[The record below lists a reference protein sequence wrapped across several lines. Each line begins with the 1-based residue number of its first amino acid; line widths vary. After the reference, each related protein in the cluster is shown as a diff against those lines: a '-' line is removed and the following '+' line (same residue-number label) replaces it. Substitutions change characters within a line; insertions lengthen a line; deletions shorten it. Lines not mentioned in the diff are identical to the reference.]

1 MTLIPEVETALM
13 EAIHR
18 HQTNL
23 QAKGDRVSGKAGAF
37 GFSLG
42 RVAGRTRQLIALSVP
57 VLVTFAV
64 VAVVLSVG
72 HTSRQTIAPTARPN
86 SVASRQR
93 LISILGVLRQPQTKA
108 AADFHQTG
116 WPTPPKPGSQIAPDR
131 ALVRLATTTPWG
143 TKVFVVPLTPPSN
156 KVERKDLG
164 ETVAVWVQGIGW
176 ADFNPVDSLQSE
188 GGWGPGQAVTEPNG
202 TKLYRT
208 FALVPDGVTKVAIYP
223 QAKLGRST
231 DPGPLV
237 SATVHNNVAVF
248 QTHAHG
254 PGPVLGY
261 WYGSDGRII
270 KRLGFKQPLHIT
282 HQQPPRLTRPNRPVW
297 CPTVF
302 HAQTARMS
310 TPNRRVA
317 GSFDVRS
324 LLGQSETKAAIEAQ
338 RHGCAWRVVNQGGLF
353 TTDGRPN
360 RVDAN
365 VIDGIVTAV
374 GVY

>member
-18 HQTNL
+18 HQ
-23 QAKGDRVSGKAGAF
+23 AKPRARRDRASGQGGAF
-37 GFSLG
+37 GLSLG
-42 RVAGRTRQLIALSVP
+42 RAAGRTRRLIVLSVP

-72 HTSRQTIAPTARPN
+72 HTSRHSIAPTARP
-86 SVASRQR
+86 SGVASRQR
-93 LISILGVLRQPQTKA
+93 LISILGVLRQPQTKP

-116 WPTPPKPGSQIAPDR
+116 WPMPPNAPGSQIAPDR
-131 ALVRLATTTPWG
+131 ALVRLATTTRWG
-143 TKVFVVPLTPPSN
+143 AKVFVVPLTPPSN
-156 KVERKDLG
+156 KVKGLG

-176 ADFNPVDSLQSE
+176 ADFNLVGSLQSE
-188 GGWGPGQAVTEPNG
+188 GGWGPGHAVTEPNG

-223 QAKLGRST
+223 QAKLGPT

-237 SATVHNNVAVF
+237 SATVHNNIAVF
-248 QTHAHG
+248 QTHGHG

-270 KRLGFKQPLHIT
+270 KRLGFNQPSHIT
-282 HQQPPRLTRPNRPVW
+282 HQQPPRVTRANRPVW

-317 GSFDVRS
+317 GSFDVRG
-324 LLGQSETKAAIEAQ
+324 LLGKSETNAAIEAQ
-338 RHGCAWRVVNQGGLF
+338 RHGCAWRVVNQGGLL
-353 TTDGRPN
+353 TDDGRPN